1 MIGLARGSVAKPP
14 LPKGVTKRWQRYI
27 ATARDVDGKA
37 VNLGI
42 FLTAKEADDAII
54 RFIRDC
60 RKVGGARV
68 KKALSHL
75 SLGSVGAWP
84 GF

>member
-1 MIGLARGSVAKPP
+1 MAKPP

-54 RFIRDC
+54 RFVASFRGLL
-60 RKVGGARV
+60 R
-68 KKALSHL
+68 
-75 SLGSVGAWP
+75 GAWRM
-84 GF
+84 GDGVRRSATL